1 MSYKLTVILSILCI
15 SAALTDYYA
24 NFLFS
29 AFAILYLIPTYL
41 IITKPSNNVRAT
53 HSKPLYFVHL
63 GYDITIILSTIL
75 SITLIIILI
84 INSFEAFNK
93 HSTITLSIIIILFAI
108 LSIILSIRNSINIRQ
123 MNQRTK
129 AIIAN
134 GRKENN
140 KMKAIIVNEF
150 GPIDKVIE
158 MVSDQPKP
166 LLLNNDKNKLLIK
179 VLACSLSPSDYR
191 MWSGSASKIKYP
203 PYGFPYIP
211 LGDVCG
217 IIQDVTRDISNE
229 FQIGDYIVATWDMF
243 GIDCLAEYAV
253 ISSKFATVLKD
264 FNDSRIDS
272 IHAAALANSCIIA
285 YDDVLLAHNNNKI
298 TNADRILVLGGSGG
312 MGTSII
318 QFIRNIAP
326 NCYIASTSTDEKLL
340 SGNILRVNRF
350 INYKKEYWWEINEFK
365 NNPFDKIFDC
375 AEGSKAFYKANQN
388 NVIKTNVNNGIF
400 IAIVINDW
408 YIKGYGFWSLIK
420 SFLIPMLMRS
430 IKNKFRTN
438 SEAKYIATGPNVTK
452 DKLNNIIEMY
462 VKGEFEVI
470 LDPEPFEFTI
480 DNVKK
485 AFKKHENRK
494 GHGKIVIKVADH

>member
-1 MSYKLTVILSILCI
+1 MVMITMRKSQNLGWFMVSTVVGWWQCIYSIL
-15 SAALTDYYA
+15 
-24 NFLFS
+24 
-29 AFAILYLIPTYL
+29 LI
-41 IITKPSNNVRAT
+41 
-53 HSKPLYFVHL
+53 

-84 INSFEAFNK
+84 ISFKPFINLK
-93 HSTITLSIIIILFAI
+93 STIILSIIIILFCI
-108 LSIILSIRNSINIRQ
+108 LSIIKIRK
-123 MNQRTK
+123 MNQRTS
-129 AIIAN
+129 AIKEAN
-134 GRKENN
+134 ANANN
-140 KMKAIIVNEF
+140 NNEMKAIIINSF
-150 GPIDKVIE
+150 GLIDDVIE
-158 MVSDQPKP
+158 MVYDQPKP
-166 LLLNNDKNKLLIK
+166 LLLNNDRNKLLIR
-179 VLACSLSPSDYR
+179 VLTCSLSPSDYR

-217 IIQDVTRDISNE
+217 IIEDVSNDIQNE
-229 FQIGDYIVATWDMF
+229 FKIGDYIIATWDYF

-253 ISSKFATVLKD
+253 ISSTYAIVIKD
-264 FNDSRIDS
+264 FNTINSRIDS
-272 IHAAALANSCIIA
+272 HHGSALANSCIHA

-298 TNADRILVLGGSGG
+298 TNGDRILVSGGSGG